1 MHSSTAIDPDALLAP
16 VGAAVDELAVLA
28 AEGRVR
34 DLSHDQLSALVA
46 GVRRE
51 QARLEAVLLTAVG
64 EVDARGSHVH
74 DGALSS
80 GAWLRMRT
88 NATPNEATGT
98 VRTARVLRSGVLPE
112 TAAALAAGDISPQHA
127 RVITSGVAD
136 APAAAVALIEREAVE
151 AARSADV
158 RAAAGVMKAF
168 QHALD
173 PDDADAAAVRR
184 YERAGI
190 TLTPTLDGSLAI
202 TGTAD
207 EVSGATLATA
217 VDAASPL
224 LPGDR
229 RTAARRRLDGLVAIC
244 RRYLA
249 SPDAPRTG
257 RVGHPHVIVTVDAH
271 TLAADA
277 SAAAPGRAAPD
288 GSPKGSSNASMSG
301 SPGATLS
308 WIGRIAGST
317 ARRLGCSSLA
327 TIVAIGP
334 DGRVV
339 EAGSQRRFFTAA
351 AAPGHHRPRRRPL
364 LRPVLRPAHHL
375 GGRPSPDPGRAARS
389 HHRRQRRPALRRA
402 PPARPRGP
410 LAARTAAR
418 RPLPAPTSRR
428 QGHRPRSPSAGPQPS
443 TAEPA
448 HVVVSR

>member
-1 MHSSTAIDPDALLAP
+1 MHSTTAIDPDALLAP

-88 NATPNEATGT
+88 NATPHEATGT

-288 GSPKGSSNASMSG
+288 GSPKGSTNASVSG

-351 AAPGHHRPRRRPL
+351 QRRAIIARDGDRCCAPYCDRPITWADGHHLIPVEQRGPTTVDNGALPCEGHHLLVHEGHWRLERLPDGRYLLRHRDGRVIGPEAHPPGHNRPPPNRR
-364 LRPVLRPAHHL
+364 
-375 GGRPSPDPGRAARS
+375 
-389 HHRRQRRPALRRA
+389 
-402 PPARPRGP
+402 
-410 LAARTAAR
+410 T
-418 RPLPAPTSRR
+418 
-428 QGHRPRSPSAGPQPS
+428 
-443 TAEPA
+443 
-448 HVVVSR
+448 